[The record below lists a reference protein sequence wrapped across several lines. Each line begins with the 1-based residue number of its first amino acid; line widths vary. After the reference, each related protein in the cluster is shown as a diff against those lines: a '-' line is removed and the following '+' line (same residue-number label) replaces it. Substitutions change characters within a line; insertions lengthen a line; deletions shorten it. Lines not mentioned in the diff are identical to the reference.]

1 MRAGAQ
7 TGGWSSSHHGSLD
20 QESKSPPWRVPR
32 PGVQADSCQ
41 IGSRAAWINESG
53 MGQVD
58 PSALHVE
65 RAEDNAEETEAAQVA
80 EATWWERGGRPAG
93 GGVVLGRERET

>member
-1 MRAGAQ
+1 VVRRCYASRGTDRWLEQLA
-7 TGGWSSSHHGSLD
+7 
-20 QESKSPPWRVPR
+20 PRVPR

-41 IGSRAAWINESG
+41 IGSRAVWIDESG

-65 RAEDNAEETEAAQVA
+65 RAEDNAEETEATQVA